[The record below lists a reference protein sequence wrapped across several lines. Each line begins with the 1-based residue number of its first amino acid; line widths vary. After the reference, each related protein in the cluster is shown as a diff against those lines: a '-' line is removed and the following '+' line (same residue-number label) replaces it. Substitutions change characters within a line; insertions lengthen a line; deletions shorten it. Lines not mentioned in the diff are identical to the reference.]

1 MAQNLSNPKK
11 DAVVADKKVAKIDA
25 HGHTAHKKPLW
36 ASISHKLLLP
46 ASILFTL
53 GGLFLA
59 AYNIMQLI
67 TPSET
72 YTLSTGLKVASAL
85 LGLLIVAAG
94 VLGLLKKKGKTLM
107 TLGSLAL
114 VYAIIILT
122 ATAKMGTVALV
133 SGIVAIVLSLFY
145 ILAVDGM
152 FEVGLIRFFREM
164 IGEVKKLTWLSGKE
178 LFSYTLAVIVFV
190 LAMALLIY
198 ILDLAFSSGFGALSN
213 IKIG

>member
-11 DAVVADKKVAKIDA
+11 DAKAADKKVAKIDA

-36 ASISHKLLLP
+36 ATISHKLLLP

-59 AYNIMQLI
+59 AYNIMQLV

-85 LGLLIVAAG
+85 LGLSIVAAG